1 MVHTYN
7 NLLIF
12 SLHQGCRVVEARGHY
27 VIPGGIDPHTHFQT
41 QFMGATTADDFYTG
55 SRAAIAGGTTTI
67 LNHVI
72 LPGSGLIDA
81 FDRFRSLAEDRICC
95 DFGLHIAITN
105 YVDGRT
111 EQEMETLVKDRGVN
125 SFKVFMA
132 YKNSLQ
138 LSDGQLI
145 KVFDIC
151 KKLGAI
157 PLVHAENGDVIDHL
171 SSKLLKLGV
180 TGPEGHL
187 QARPEEIEGEA
198 THRAITL
205 ANAVGCPV
213 YIVHVMSKSAAE
225 EISRARNN
233 GLVVF
238 GETITAALG
247 SDGTNCF
254 SRCWKHAAGHIMSPP
269 LRPDRTTPEALM
281 GYLSSGQLSVTGSD
295 HCTFN
300 AVAKAL
306 GEKNF
311 TKIPNGVNGVEERM
325 AIVWEKGVKTGKLTL
340 PQFVAATSANAAK
353 IFNIYPRKGRIAIGS
368 DADVVVWG
376 RRPTT
381 ISKNSH
387 HSAVDFNIFEGTNTE
402 FNPIVVIA
410 GGRIVLDEEG
420 KLHTIQGS
428 GRYVPGTPFSH
439 IAFSRLIQRDLNLG
453 PIKVDRSATVAPIE
467 VASKEQTGKSVVDP
481 PPAKGGD
488 GENRNGAKPSTPL
501 SLSTELDAF
510 RLSEQ
515 GPHSPSGS
523 STGSNTPTKFHKTAT
538 RSGVR
543 SQQDSSFALTGEQV
557 DDDKK
562 GRTAIKLHQ
571 PPGGKSSGLW

>member
-1 MVHTYN
+1 
-7 NLLIF
+7 
-12 SLHQGCRVVEARGHY
+12 
-27 VIPGGIDPHTHFQT
+27 
-41 QFMGATTADDFYTG
+41 MGANTADDFYTG

-67 LNHVI
+67 MNHVI
-72 LPGSGLIDA
+72 LPGTGLIDA
-81 FDRFRSLAEDRICC
+81 FDRFRAMAEDRICC
-95 DFGLHIAITN
+95 DFGLHIAITSYN
-105 YVDGRT
+105 EGRT

-132 YKNSLQ
+132 YKNYLQ

-151 KKLGAI
+151 KKLGAV
-157 PLVHAENGDVIDHL
+157 PLIHAENGDVIDHL
-171 SSKLLKLGV
+171 ANKLLKLGV
-180 TGPEGHL
+180 TGPEGHI
-187 QARPEEIEGEA
+187 QARPEEVEAEA
-198 THRAITL
+198 TYRAITV
-205 ANAVGCPV
+205 ANAVGVPLYV
-213 YIVHVMSKSAAE
+213 VHVMSKSAAE
-225 EISRARNN
+225 EISKARNN

-238 GETITAALG
+238 GETLAAALG
-247 SDGTNCF
+247 TDGTNCF
-254 SRCWKHAAGHIMSPP
+254 SRCWKHAAAHVMSPP

-281 GYLSSGQLSVTGSD
+281 GYLASGQLSVTGSD

-300 AVAKAL
+300 SPVKAM

-311 TKIPNGVNGVEERM
+311 TKIPNGVNGVEERL

-340 PQFVAATSANAAK
+340 PQFVAATSSNAAK
-353 IFNIYPRKGRIAIGS
+353 IFNIYPKKGRIAVGS

-376 RRPTT
+376 RKPST

-387 HSAVDFNIFEGTNTE
+387 QSAVDFNIFEGTNTE
-402 FNPIVVIA
+402 FNPIVVISA
-410 GGRIVLDEEG
+410 GRIVLDEEG

-428 GRYVPGTPFSH
+428 GRYVSGPPFSH

-453 PIKVDRSATVAPIE
+453 PIKVDRSAVAS
-467 VASKEQTGKSVVDP
+467 VDLSKEQHGKTEQKSNED
-481 PPAKGGD
+481 
-488 GENRNGAKPSTPL
+488 RNGAKPSTPVL

-510 RLSEQ
+510 RMSEA

-523 STGSNTPTKFHKTAT
+523 STGSNTPSKFHKTTT